1 MIAREMTK
9 ADRPYVVNTWG
20 NNASYPGLRRRDVF
34 ALADR
39 LLDAYPVVRTVC
51 LVTGDTVH
59 AWACGEG
66 ERTLHYVYVPDKL
79 RGRGLARRVVTLLF
93 NNYPMRIEVTHQ
105 WPDESHGRFV
115 HLPSLLAK
123 AA

>member
-1 MIAREMTK
+1 MNAREMTRI
-9 ADRPYVVNTWG
+9 DRPYVVNTWG
-20 NNASYPGLRRRDVF
+20 NNASYPGLKRREVF
-34 ALADR
+34 ALADK
-39 LLDAYPVVRTVC
+39 LLDAYPIVRTVC

-79 RGRGLARRVVTLLF
+79 RHRGLARRAITLLF
-93 NNYPMRIEVTHQ
+93 GDYPRRIDVTHE
-105 WPDESHGRFV
+105 WPEARGGRFV
-115 HLPSLLAK
+115 YLPDLLAK